1 MSDFQDQFFF
11 FDRKGG
17 SPLKSRHIISLAVM
31 LAMSFAFS
39 YFDQAKVVSNGE
51 AASAPPQFFW
61 PWVWVEGGLGYIT
74 YWIYSLTRADGCT
87 CVLV

>member
-1 MSDFQDQFFF
+1 MRDFPLDYLGAKNWSRGLLMSDFQDQFL

-61 PWVWVEGGLGYIT
+61 PWVEGGWGI
-74 YWIYSLTRADGCT
+74 
-87 CVLV
+87 